1 MQDAGPSDLN
11 SNLPYENYGF
21 SSFPPQTSWS
31 YTYNGRTIGFPELD
45 MNLYPNILTPPMD
58 SPTSSMMSPG
68 SDSRSP
74 THLFTPYQL
83 PNVYTYTDAVMIPDN
98 PEPYLRIREPPVDK
112 FRFRYKSE
120 MSGTHGSLNGK
131 TSDRSRK
138 QTFPSVELL
147 NYDQPAIIRCSLY
160 QYGRED
166 MAHTRQLHAHR
177 LVKKHGSDEIDDPHD
192 VSVNGDLGY
201 IANFHSMG
209 IIHTARKYIVTEL
222 IRKMTILKQE
232 EIARIEHQ
240 FRSLTKKEELEVKA
254 LAEKESK
261 CINLNVVCLRFDA
274 YRIVNNIYYP
284 VCPPVYSPAINN
296 LKSALTG
303 DLRIV
308 RMDHCTSPCRGGRE
322 IFILVEKVTKK
333 NIKVRFFELDDDDNE
348 VWEDYGRFSD
358 LDVHHQYA
366 IVFKTPPYKH
376 SEIDKEVRVFIELQ
390 RPSDGARSEPKD
402 FSYIPSEIS
411 IGKKRTR
418 LNSGDYTNS
427 YFSIDELPV
436 TLNTITPSCN
446 KETTPN
452 VHNPTINSEDLE
464 AALKQNN
471 IDSSEF
477 DKLCNS
483 LIGTVPMREL
493 FTAENLTTREL
504 KSLGLVM
511 DSPNYKIRPPI
522 HSGTSIK
529 HPVVEEDSV
538 IGQVKSEL
546 SSFMKTEPSND
557 RICLMLEALVQG
569 ENYMTL
575 NKNTVLHLLAGEI
588 HTEDKFATY
597 LLQLVK
603 KFEKGKLLN
612 VKNVSGQSPLHLAV
626 EFCNK
631 TFVEKLTE
639 VQADVTVQDK
649 HGNTPLHM
657 AVLEGVP
664 NDILLTV
671 ISVYQNL
678 NIEVDVYNYDG
689 KTPLHMAVK
698 SNNLQATKLLI
709 NCGANV
715 NAIERKK
722 GYTPLHLAVLGQNI
736 EILKY
741 LLDNTEAEWDRE
753 DFAQYNPY
761 KLAKELMD
769 CHDKQTCE
777 PYGIIENHLKKIG
790 TFSEALLNNHVHSS
804 DDEDD
809 DDGSNDENNDVH
821 ENNKSSTNSRCEIDF
836 IKKYSEVTDFSDEC
850 KNSLSDIL
858 DKNDTWKRLGKF
870 LDFGH
875 ILHTDAFAAVQYPS
889 KSLLTFAIANG
900 RSVKEIR
907 DALVSLNERKAVEII
922 DKMVMRY

>member
-1 MQDAGPSDLN
+1 
-11 SNLPYENYGF
+11 
-21 SSFPPQTSWS
+21 
-31 YTYNGRTIGFPELD
+31 

-83 PNVYTYTDAVMIPDN
+83 PN
-98 PEPYLRIREPPVDK
+98 PYLRIREPPVDK

-138 QTFPSVELL
+138 QTFPSVELS
-147 NYDQPAIIRCSLY
+147 NYNQPAIIRCSLY

-192 VSVNGDLGY
+192 VSVNCDLGY

-209 IIHTARKYIVTEL
+209 IIHTARKYIVAEL
-222 IRKMTILKQE
+222 IRKMTILKRE
-232 EIARIEHQ
+232 EIARTEHQ

-284 VCPPVYSPAINN
+284 ICPPIYSPAINN

-446 KETTPN
+446 KEITTS
-452 VHNPTINSEDLE
+452 VHNTTINSEDLE

-504 KSLGLVM
+504 KSLVF
-511 DSPNYKIRPPI
+511 
-522 HSGTSIK
+522 SGTSIK
-529 HPVVEEDSV
+529 HPVVQEDGV
-538 IGQVKSEL
+538 IDQVKSEL
-546 SSFMKTEPSND
+546 TSFMKTEPSSD
-557 RICLMLEALVQG
+557 RICLMLKALIQG
-569 ENYMTL
+569 ENYITL
-575 NKNTVLHLLAGEI
+575 NKNTVLHLLAAEI
-588 HTEDKFATY
+588 HTEDEFATY

-612 VKNVSGQSPLHLAV
+612 VRNVSGQTPLHLAV
-626 EFCNK
+626 EFGNK
-631 TFVEKLTE
+631 TFVEKLIE
-639 VQADVTVQDK
+639 VQADITVQDK

-664 NDILLTV
+664 NDILLTL

-698 SNNLQATKLLI
+698 SNNLHATKLLI

-722 GYTPLHLAVLGQNI
+722 GYTPLHLAVLGQNVD
-736 EILKY
+736 ILNY
-741 LLDNTEAEWDRE
+741 LLDNTEAEWTRE
-753 DFAQYNPY
+753 DFAQYNPF

-769 CHDKQTCE
+769 CHDKQTFE
-777 PYGIIENHLKKIG
+777 TYRIVENHL
-790 TFSEALLNNHVHSS
+790 
-804 DDEDD
+804 
-809 DDGSNDENNDVH
+809 
-821 ENNKSSTNSRCEIDF
+821 SSTNSRCEIDF
-836 IKKYSEVTDFSDEC
+836 VKKYSEVTDFSDEC

-858 DKNDTWKRLGKF
+858 DKNDTWKRLGKS

-875 ILHTDAFAAVQYPS
+875 ILHTDAFAAVQHPS
-889 KSLLTFAIANG
+889 KSLLTFAIVNG

-907 DALVSLNERKAVEII
+907 DALVSLNEKKAVEII
-922 DKMVMRY
+922 DKMVMQY

>member
-1 MQDAGPSDLN
+1 MFELGILSN
-11 SNLPYENYGF
+11 SIHLQANFEK
-21 SSFPPQTSWS
+21 T
-31 YTYNGRTIGFPELD
+31 ELD

-68 SDSRSP
+68 SDCRSP
-74 THLFTPYQL
+74 THLFTPYQV
-83 PNVYTYTDAVMIPDN
+83 PNVYTYTDPVMIPSDN

-147 NYDQPAIIRCSLY
+147 NYGKPAIIRCSLY

-166 MAHTRQLHAHR
+166 MSHTRQLHAHR

-192 VSVNGDLGY
+192 VAVNGDLGY

-232 EIARIEHQ
+232 ETARNEHQ
-240 FRSLTKKEELEVKA
+240 FRSLTKKEELEIKA

-284 VCPPVYSPAINN
+284 ICPPLYSPAINN

-411 IGKKRTR
+411 IGRKRTR

-427 YFSIDELPV
+427 TFSIDELPV

-446 KETTPN
+446 KEITPN
-452 VHNPTINSEDLE
+452 VHHTTINSEDLE

-483 LIGTVPMREL
+483 LIGTGSMREL

-504 KSLGLVM
+504 KSLGFVL
-511 DSPNYKIRPPI
+511 DSPNSKSHSHI

-529 HPVVEEDSV
+529 HPAVKEDRV
-538 IGQVKSEL
+538 IDQVKSEL
-546 SSFMKTEPSND
+546 NSFMKTEPTSD
-557 RICLMLEALVQG
+557 RICLMLDALIQG
-569 ENYMTL
+569 DNYITS
-575 NKNTVLHLLAGEI
+575 NKNTVLHLLAAEI
-588 HTEDKFATY
+588 HTEDEFATH

-603 KFEKGKLLN
+603 KFEKGILFN

-631 TFVEKLTE
+631 TFIEKLIE
-639 VQADVTVQDK
+639 VEADITVQDK
-649 HGNTPLHM
+649 DGNTPLHT
-657 AVLEGVP
+657 AILKGVS
-664 NDILLTV
+664 NDILLTL

-678 NIEVDVYNYDG
+678 MIDVDVYNYDG
-689 KTPLHMAVK
+689 KTPLHIAVK
-698 SNNLQATKLLI
+698 SNNLHATKLLI
-709 NCGANV
+709 NCGSNV
-715 NAIERKK
+715 HAIERKK

-736 EILKY
+736 DILKY
-741 LLDNTEAEWDRE
+741 LLDNTEAEWERE
-753 DFAQYNPY
+753 DFAQHNTF

-769 CHDKQTCE
+769 HSDKQTFE
-777 PYGIIENHLKKIG
+777 TYRIVVDHLKKVG
-790 TFSEALLNNHVHSS
+790 GFSEALLNKDVHSS
-804 DDEDD
+804 DDDD
-809 DDGSNDENNDVH
+809 SNDENDGD
-821 ENNKSSTNSRCEIDF
+821 ENNKNSTNSTHEMDF
-836 IKKYSEVTDFSDEC
+836 VKKYSEVTDFSDEC
-850 KNSLSDIL
+850 KNSLLDIL
-858 DKNDTWKRLGKF
+858 DKNDTWKRLGEL

-875 ILHTDAFAAVQYPS
+875 ILHTDAFAAVQHPS

-907 DALVSLNERKAVEII
+907 DALVTLNETKAVEII
-922 DKMVMRY
+922 DKMVMQY